1 MTDIKRKQI
10 LNLSTLQ
17 IRFEV
22 SQLMLKK
29 IKKQTDYPSKKITL
43 YFPQKPD
50 K

>member
-29 IKKQTDYPSKKITL
+29 IKKQTDYKKNYFIFSK
-43 YFPQKPD
+43 KPD